1 MATRT
6 IDNVEAMLANVEQ
19 TITNF
24 IHERKIQQSGNIYI
38 YIYEIYIYIHTRY
51 IILIN

>member
-38 YIYEIYIYIHTRY
+38 YIYTKYIYIYTHDI
-51 IILIN
+51 